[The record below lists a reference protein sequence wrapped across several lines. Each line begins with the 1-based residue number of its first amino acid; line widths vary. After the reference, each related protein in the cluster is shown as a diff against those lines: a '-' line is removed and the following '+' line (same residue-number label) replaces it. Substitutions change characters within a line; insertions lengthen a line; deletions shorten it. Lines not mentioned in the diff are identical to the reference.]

1 MQMDFQIGC
10 RGRARALD
18 ERDPASG
25 GRTLFKPRLRHQ
37 KARGDVVHVTP
48 VKSEDFICANTVVD
62 APKLV
67 PEIRLHLATELT
79 PLWHATESYMNQ
91 ININAP
97 FWAFAWVG
105 GQALA
110 RYILD
115 NPESVVGLN
124 VVDIGS
130 GGGIVSIAAVLAGAE
145 HVTALDFDP
154 LAAAVCRLNAQL
166 NGTADRIT
174 TETANAITYDFAPF
188 DLILV
193 GDVCYTRGE
202 SADLTH
208 RLKKATT
215 PVLFG
220 DPGRQFL
227 PRQGI
232 RQIATYTV
240 ETSRELEADAITE
253 ASIWRMVR
261 PQP

>member
-1 MQMDFQIGC
+1 LQ
-10 RGRARALD
+10 L
-18 ERDPASG
+18 
-25 GRTLFKPRLRHQ
+25 
-37 KARGDVVHVTP
+37 
-48 VKSEDFICANTVVD
+48 EDFIRTNTVVE

-79 PLWHATESYMNQ
+79 PLWHATEFYLNQ
-91 ININAP
+91 INIDAP

-110 RYILD
+110 RYSLD
-115 NPESVVGLN
+115 NPEAVAGLN
-124 VVDIGS
+124 VIDIGS
-130 GGGIVSIAAVLAGAE
+130 GVGIAAIAATLAGAE
-145 HVTALDFDP
+145 HVTALDIDP

-166 NGTADRIT
+166 NGTAERIT
-174 TETANAITYDFAPF
+174 TETADAITYDFAPF

-202 SADLTH
+202 SADLTRH
-208 RLKKATT
+208 LREATA

-232 RQIATYTV
+232 RQVATYTV
-240 ETSRELEADAITE
+240 ETSRELEAEQITE
-253 ASIWRMVR
+253 AGIWRMIR
-261 PQP
+261 P

>member
-1 MQMDFQIGC
+1 MD
-10 RGRARALD
+10 LD
-18 ERDPASG
+18 
-25 GRTLFKPRLRHQ
+25 
-37 KARGDVVHVTP
+37 
-48 VKSEDFICANTVVD
+48 DFIRASTVVETTT
-62 APKLV
+62 LV

-79 PLWHATESYMNQ
+79 PLWHATESYLNQ

-115 NPESVVGLN
+115 NPEAVAGLN

-130 GGGIVSIAAVLAGAE
+130 GGGIVSIAAALAGAE
-145 HVTALDFDP
+145 HVIALDIDP
-154 LAAAVCRLNAQL
+154 IAATVCRLNTEL
-166 NGTADRIT
+166 NGIGDRIA
-174 TETANAITYDFAPF
+174 TETADAITYDFEPF

-202 SADLTH
+202 SADLAAH
-208 RLKKATT
+208 LRDAAA

-227 PRQGI
+227 PRHGI
-232 RQIATYTV
+232 DQVATYTV
-240 ETSRELEADAITE
+240 ETSQEIE
-253 ASIWRMVR
+253 ASPISEASVWRMVGL
-261 PQP
+261 

>member
-1 MQMDFQIGC
+1 LQ
-10 RGRARALD
+10 L
-18 ERDPASG
+18 
-25 GRTLFKPRLRHQ
+25 
-37 KARGDVVHVTP
+37 
-48 VKSEDFICANTVVD
+48 EDFIRTNTVVE

-79 PLWHATESYMNQ
+79 PLWHATGFYLNQMN
-91 ININAP
+91 IDAP

-115 NPESVVGLN
+115 HSEAVASLN
-124 VVDIGS
+124 VIDIGS

-145 HVTALDFDP
+145 RVTALDIDP
-154 LAAAVCRLNAQL
+154 LAAAACRLNTQL
-166 NGTADRIT
+166 NRTADRVT
-174 TETANAITYDFAPF
+174 TETADAISYDLAPF

-202 SADLTH
+202 SADLTRH
-208 RLKKATT
+208 LREATA

-227 PRQGI
+227 PRQGL
-232 RQIATYTV
+232 RQVAIYTV
-240 ETSRELEADAITE
+240 ETSRELEAGQITE
-253 ASIWRMVR
+253 AGIWRMLR
-261 PQP
+261 TQL